1 MSREEIIKLAR
12 QAGAIFGNMEEAA
25 AVAPIFERF
34 AALVAAAER
43 EKVAAWM
50 MERGYAT
57 GHGDTI
63 EDLLH
68 ELEWQIREQERE
80 ACAKVPQEFVCST
93 GLCRFTLT
101 QTGVG
106 IGERGMQAYEEAKKR
121 GWVGISDEL
130 KSPQPSEQGVSN
142 DTRQH

>member
-50 MERGYAT
+50 MARGYAT

-63 EDLLH
+63 EDLLV
-68 ELEWQIREQERE
+68 ELEWQVRESERE
-80 ACAKVPQEFVCST
+80 ACAKVCEDIDTEYEGQDVLATWCAAAI
-93 GLCRFTLT
+93 RA
-101 QTGVG
+101 
-106 IGERGMQAYEEAKKR
+106 RGQA
-121 GWVGISDEL
+121 
-130 KSPQPSEQGVSN
+130 
-142 DTRQH
+142 

>member
-1 MSREEIIKLAR
+1 MTRDDIIKMAR
-12 QAGAIFGNMEEAA
+12 EAGFMDTDKNGVWITDGYWDDELR
-25 AVAPIFERF
+25 RF

-50 MERGYAT
+50 MERGSAT

-121 GWVGISDEL
+121 GWVGISDEMEMP
-130 KSPQPSEQGVSN
+130 KQEPK
-142 DTRQH
+142 